1 MTKETPNTEGLSQRE
16 LILELR
22 QDVKGL
28 ANKDETER
36 ARVDTELRKRP
47 TRAEVMSL
55 FTFVAIIT
63 GAVIALTGG

>member
-63 GAVIALTGG
+63 GAVLALTGG